1 MPQASISMDWQG
13 LTDLGETLNALGV
26 NMKVPVEMAME
37 QAKYLMDTSAYY
49 DMVKH
54 TKPVSKWSRTGNTQ
68 KSIMFGDEVVWDG
81 YEAEVGVGFDV
92 RHGGLASVFIMYGTP
107 KHMIGNWEHP
117 GVKADKKLYNDFFG
131 SKAKKQ
137 VRDTMT
143 RAFESTIREALRR
156 SGG

>member
-37 QAKYLMDTSAYY
+37 QSKYLMDTNAYN

-68 KSIMFGDEVVWDG
+68 KVVWDG

-131 SKAKKQ
+131 GKAKKQ
-137 VRDTMT
+137 VREMMT
-143 RAFESTIREALRR
+143 RAFERTIREALKR
-156 SGG
+156 SGS